1 MKYLTIV
8 LLTLVLITSCGQN
21 STTETTAAAPVTE
34 TVIAVQA
41 EDATR
46 SDISRYTELS
56 GNVISKNSLEI
67 MAENTGKIVN
77 LTVEY
82 GDTVK
87 KDQVIAMIDPSKP
100 GMKYGMTE
108 LKAPMTGTITA
119 LNISEGGYAS
129 PSMSCGT
136 VIDLEN
142 LRVSINIPEQYVTQ
156 VHNGDVVSLAFDAY
170 PGETFTGTV
179 SFLSPTLDRSSKTR
193 KAEITVNTDKELIVG
208 MYARVSILTASSSD
222 TVLVSTSALVNESG
236 RTYVYTVSGST
247 VSKVEVTTGLYDNT
261 RTEIISGLD
270 GTERVVTKGQQQLS
284 DGAKVSL

>member
-1 MKYLTIV
+1 MKYLSIV
-8 LLTLVLITSCGQN
+8 LLTLLLVTSCGQN

-46 SDISRYTELS
+46 GDISRYTELS
-56 GNVISKNSLEI
+56 GNVVSKSSLEI

-82 GDTVK
+82 GDTVQ

-119 LNISEGGYAS
+119 LNISEGGYAA

-136 VIDLEN
+136 VTDLTD
-142 LRVSINIPEQYVTQ
+142 LRVTINIPEQYVTQ
-156 VHNGDVVSLAFDAY
+156 VHTGDVVTLALDAY
-170 PGETFTGTV
+170 PGETLSGTV

-193 KAEITVNTDKELIVG
+193 KAEITVDTDKELIVG
-208 MYARVSILTASSSD
+208 MYARVSILTASSRD
-222 TVLVSTSALVNESG
+222 TVLVPTSALVNENG

-261 RTEIISGLD
+261 STEIVSGLN
-270 GTERVVTKGQQQLS
+270 GTESVVTKGQQQLS